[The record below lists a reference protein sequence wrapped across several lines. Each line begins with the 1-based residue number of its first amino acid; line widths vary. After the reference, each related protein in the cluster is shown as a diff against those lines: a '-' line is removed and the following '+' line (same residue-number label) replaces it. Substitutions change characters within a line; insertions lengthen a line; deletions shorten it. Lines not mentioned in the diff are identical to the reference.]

1 MYLTSC
7 SILLSNR
14 DRSARGGQFATGMAR
29 LRNLLLI
36 ALVSVLAGCGFQLQG
51 SADSVAVL
59 TTLDVSATQTYG
71 ELVTNVE
78 RTLTQQGIAV
88 NPEGGADYRLH
99 LLGERATRRS
109 VSTTNQVS
117 VAEYV
122 LLLAVDFELFDRAGD
137 RLLPLTTISV
147 ERVYSFDRGSFVGS
161 SEEEALLSREMQ
173 AHIIQ
178 QILRRL
184 EASLKDTLATPT
196 DRVSPAQ

>member
-14 DRSARGGQFATGMAR
+14 DRSARGGQFATGLAR

-173 AHIIQ
+173 ADIIQ

>member
-14 DRSARGGQFATGMAR
+14 DRSARGGQFATGLAR

-51 SADSVAVL
+51 SADSVA
-59 TTLDVSATQTYG
+59 DVSATQTYG

-173 AHIIQ
+173 ADIIQ

>member
-14 DRSARGGQFATGMAR
+14 DRSARGGQFATGLAR

-36 ALVSVLAGCGFQLQG
+36 ALVSVLAGCGFQLRG

-59 TTLDVSATQTYG
+59 TALDVSATQTYG

-173 AHIIQ
+173 ADIIQ

>member
-14 DRSARGGQFATGMAR
+14 DRSARGGQFATGLAR

-78 RTLTQQGIAV
+78 RTLTQQGIAM

-173 AHIIQ
+173 ADIIQ

>member
-14 DRSARGGQFATGMAR
+14 DRSARGGQFATGLAR

-88 NPEGGADYRLH
+88 NPEGGADYRLR

-173 AHIIQ
+173 ADIIQ

>member
-14 DRSARGGQFATGMAR
+14 VRSGEDGQFATGLSR
-29 LRNLLLI
+29 LRNLILI
-36 ALVSVLAGCGFQLQG
+36 ALVSALAGCGFQLRG
-51 SADSVAVL
+51 SADSATVL
-59 TTLDVSATQTYG
+59 TAFDVSATQTYG

-88 NPEGGADYRLH
+88 NPKGGADYRLH

-122 LLLAVDFELFDRAGD
+122 LLLAIDFQLFDRAGD
-137 RLLPLTTISV
+137 QLLPLTTISA
-147 ERVYSFDRGSFVGS
+147 ERIYSFDRGSFVGS
-161 SEEEALLSREMQ
+161 SEEEALLGREMQ
-173 AHIIQ
+173 ADIIQ
-178 QILRRL
+178 QIFQRL
-184 EASLKDTLATPT
+184 DATLKDTLATPT
-196 DRVSPAQ
+196 DRVSPTQ

>member
-14 DRSARGGQFATGMAR
+14 DRSARGGQFAAGLAR

-173 AHIIQ
+173 ADIIQ

>member
-14 DRSARGGQFATGMAR
+14 DRSARGGQFATGLAR

-36 ALVSVLAGCGFQLQG
+36 ALVSVLAGCGFQLRG

-78 RTLTQQGIAV
+78 RTLTQQGIAM

-173 AHIIQ
+173 ADIIQ

>member
-14 DRSARGGQFATGMAR
+14 DRSARGGQFAAGLAR

-78 RTLTQQGIAV
+78 RTLTQQGIAM

-173 AHIIQ
+173 ADIIQ

>member
-14 DRSARGGQFATGMAR
+14 DRSARGGQFATGLAR

-88 NPEGGADYRLH
+88 NPEGGADYRLR

-117 VAEYV
+117 VAEYM

-173 AHIIQ
+173 ADIIQ

>member
-14 DRSARGGQFATGMAR
+14 DRSARGGQFATGLAR

-36 ALVSVLAGCGFQLQG
+36 ALVSVLAGCGFRLRG

-59 TTLDVSATQTYG
+59 TALDVSATQTYG

-137 RLLPLTTISV
+137 RLLPLTTIIT
-147 ERVYSFDRGSFVGS
+147 ERIYSFDRGSFVGS
-161 SEEEALLSREMQ
+161 NEEEALLGREMQ
-173 AHIIQ
+173 ADIIQ

-184 EASLKDTLATPT
+184 DATLKDSRATPT
-196 DRVSPAQ
+196 ARVSPAQ